1 MEPEMNAPASYT
13 LLIEK
18 IKTLEEAQ
26 VLALVKERIQA
37 GDDPLRILASAQE
50 GMRQVGSLYEQRE
63 YFISGLMMAGEIFRE
78 VMEIVEPVLVQTLSG
93 DEAGHILLGTT
104 QGDIHDIGK
113 NIFKTML
120 QCYGFTVTD
129 LGVDIAPQTFV
140 EQAQTL
146 KPDII
151 AMSGLL
157 TSSYDSMRST
167 VEEVRTQA
175 APIPFIIGGGLIN
188 ANVCAY
194 VGAQYW
200 AIDAMVGVSLCKEI
214 MAAAAG

>member
-1 MEPEMNAPASYT
+1 MEPEMNAPDSHT

-18 IKTLEEAQ
+18 IKALEEAQ
-26 VLALVKERIQA
+26 VLALVRERIQA
-37 GDDPLRILASAQE
+37 GDDPLKVIESAQE

-78 VMEIVEPVLVQTLSG
+78 VMEIVEPALVQTLSG

-113 NIFKTML
+113 SIFKTML

-129 LGVDIAPQTFV
+129 LGVDIVPQSFV
-140 EQAQTL
+140 EQALALQ
-146 KPDII
+146 PDII

-167 VEEVRTQA
+167 VEELRKQA
-175 APIPFIIGGGLIN
+175 VQTPFIIGGGLIN

-200 AIDAMVGVSLCKEI
+200 AVDAMLGVNLCKEI
-214 MAAAAG
+214 MAAG

>member
-1 MEPEMNAPASYT
+1 MNAQDNHT

-18 IKTLEEAQ
+18 IKALEEEQ
-26 VLALVKERIQA
+26 VLTLVRARVKA
-37 GDDPLRILASAQE
+37 GDDPLKIIENAQE

-78 VMEIVEPVLVQTLSG
+78 VMEIVEPVLVTTISG
-93 DEAGHILLGTT
+93 NEAGHILLGTV

-129 LGVDIAPQTFV
+129 VGVDIAPERFV
-140 EQAQTL
+140 EQALAL

-157 TSSYDSMRST
+157 TSSYDSMRAT
-167 VEEVRTQA
+167 VEQA
-175 APIPFIIGGGLIN
+175 RKKFEPMPFIIGGGLIN

-194 VGAQYW
+194 VGAEYW
-200 AIDAMVGVSLCKEI
+200 AIDAMVGVNLCKEI
-214 MAAAAG
+214 MAAGEV